1 MTAAFVTEDEVRA
14 EFHWGETQYPDAILT
29 PAIATASEMLERR
42 TGRQFT
48 AEDAGDKTFRPR
60 EQYLAIPDASAVSA
74 VTLDD
79 EALTV
84 DEDYWLET
92 DPDRPD
98 VIVGIHFVVHVRRHG
113 VPLVAVVTADWGY
126 DPYPDGLVTAA
137 KHLAAWL
144 AKSPEAVLGGVVQ
157 LGEGMAVDISRLPG
171 PAYQFIR
178 DWDRRQQVSSAV
190 SMQIEAWG

>member
-1 MTAAFVTEDEVRA
+1 MTDAFVTEDEVRTA
-14 EFHWGETQYPDAILT
+14 FSWSEAQYPDDKLT

-48 AEDAGDKTFRPR
+48 VEDDAEKTFRPR
-60 EQYLAIPDASAVSA
+60 AQYLSIPDASAVTS
-74 VTLDD
+74 VTLDGETLILD
-79 EALTV
+79 
-84 DEDYWLET
+84 DDYWLAT

-98 VIVGIHFVVHVRRHG
+98 VIVGIHFVAHVRRHG
-113 VPLVAVVTADWGY
+113 VPLEVIVEADWGY
-126 DPYPDGLVTAA
+126 DPYPAGLTTAA
-137 KHLAAWL
+137 IHLAAWL

-178 DWDRRQQVSSAV
+178 DWDRREEQSSAV